1 MGFKKGEKI
10 TDEATLER
18 LKIARQKAMDTRKK
32 NADAKKDIKL
42 AKELEDKK
50 ELQEA
55 QEKIQQTI
63 KPKIIDKSIEKEI
76 PQHSNNEN
84 IVSRVKESFK
94 KPKKKK
100 EVIVVESDSSE
111 SSDSEPEVIIKRSK
125 KSKIKNGKNYE
136 KNENSQPP
144 TYNDVL
150 NNDKQFHKT
159 YKSLFPEF

>member
-42 AKELEDKK
+42 AKELENKK

-63 KPKIIDKSIEKEI
+63 KPKIIHKSIEKEI
-76 PQHSNNEN
+76 PE
-84 IVSRVKESFK
+84 K
-94 KPKKKK
+94 KR
-100 EVIVVESDSSE
+100 I
-111 SSDSEPEVIIKRSK
+111 
-125 KSKIKNGKNYE
+125 
-136 KNENSQPP
+136 
-144 TYNDVL
+144 
-150 NNDKQFHKT
+150 F
-159 YKSLFPEF
+159 

>member
-32 NADAKKDIKL
+32 NAEAKKDIKF
-42 AKELEDKK
+42 AKELENKK

-63 KPKIIDKSIEKEI
+63 KPEIIDKPIEKEI
-76 PQHSNNEN
+76 HQQ
-84 IVSRVKESFK
+84 KESFK

-100 EVIVVESDSSE
+100 EVIVVETDSSD
-111 SSDSEPEVIIKRSK
+111 SSDSEPEVIIKKSK
-125 KSKIKNGKNYE
+125 KSKIRNGKKFE

>member
-18 LKIARQKAMDTRKK
+18 LKIARQKAMETRKK

-42 AKELEDKK
+42 AKELENKK
-50 ELQEA
+50 ELQVA

-63 KPKIIDKSIEKEI
+63 KPEIINTSIEKEI
-76 PQHSNNEN
+76 PEH
-84 IVSRVKESFK
+84 KESFK

-100 EVIVVESDSSE
+100 EVIVVESDSSD
-111 SSDSEPEVIIKRSK
+111 SSDSEPEVIIKKSK
-125 KSKIKNGKNYE
+125 KSKIKNEKNYE
-136 KNENSQPP
+136 IQKSQPP
-144 TYNDVL
+144 TFNDVL